1 MIKKYLIESSHD
13 IYEDDYEEG
22 EGANVNWYTQ
32 DSIIQAKD
40 VKSAIKEY
48 FEKTLYID
56 DFSFDN
62 TTTDED
68 QEVLF
73 YSYLVDVEN
82 THITKEHI
90 LYFWRLGKLR
100 LYSNNVTLRV
110 AEIVSV
116 DLYKEF
122 NNGKEINK
130 L

>member
-13 IYEDDYEEG
+13 VYEDDYEEG

-56 DFSFDN
+56 NFSFDN
-62 TTTDED
+62 TATDED

-73 YSYLVDVEN
+73 YSYLVDIEN
-82 THITKEHI
+82 ACITEEHI
-90 LYFWRLGKLR
+90 LHFWKLGKLR

-116 DLYKEF
+116 DLYKEL
-122 NNGKEINK
+122 NNGK
-130 L
+130 

>member
-1 MIKKYLIESSHD
+1 MKKYLIESLHD
-13 IYEDDYEEG
+13 VYEDTYEEG

-56 DFSFDN
+56 NFSFDN
-62 TTTDED
+62 TITYED

-73 YSYLVDVEN
+73 YSYIVDVEN
-82 THITKEHI
+82 AHITEENI
-90 LYFWRLGKLR
+90 LHFWKLGKLR

-116 DLYKEF
+116 DLYKEL
-122 NNGKEINK
+122 NNGK
-130 L
+130 